1 MSSAPLFSNICNWYS
16 QQIFYSNYKNERRI
30 GDVKIINEKKN
41 VSYFKNVFNYCINE
55 KKCQTFIMWCK
66 SKQYGKC
73 LLIIH
78 EIIKNSN
85 SVKSF
90 Y

>member
-1 MSSAPLFSNICNWYS
+1 MK
-16 QQIFYSNYKNERRI
+16 KNE
-30 GDVKIINEKKN
+30 
-41 VSYFKNVFNYCINE
+41 SYFKNVFNYCINE